1 MPIIHVSC
9 FICNTKE
16 AIGITGHSDR
26 FDVSIFTMTRAFFN
40 KVHNGVARKLHNNF
54 GFMQL
59 AIKCMQCKFVLIT
72 DMPKTPKNSNISLSL
87 TSHTLMMPR
96 AMVSTWQILDTNG
109 KLTKGLSGRETLKD
123 TKRLCITRN
132 PNLGYETIIPYYQQ
146 ENIGLFSKGETV
158 DVLRDRNSVPA
169 FCSQF
174 SKYFKTGKGLKPF
187 MQKGKE
193 NYEEKKVFF
202 TKRGELVNIKTV
214 KPKVHAR
221 NISTNPLMKIDD
233 YDLGK
238 SVKNI
243 NKHSFKNE
251 FKVKAN
257 NDHKNSKFNYKES
270 MKRYMKRKNM
280 IHRSH
285 YSYSGKMPK
294 Y

>member
-96 AMVSTWQILDTNG
+96 IMVSTWQILDTNG

-123 TKRLCITRN
+123 K
-132 PNLGYETIIPYYQQ
+132 
-146 ENIGLFSKGETV
+146 
-158 DVLRDRNSVPA
+158 
-169 FCSQF
+169 
-174 SKYFKTGKGLKPF
+174 
-187 MQKGKE
+187 
-193 NYEEKKVFF
+193 
-202 TKRGELVNIKTV
+202 
-214 KPKVHAR
+214 
-221 NISTNPLMKIDD
+221 
-233 YDLGK
+233 
-238 SVKNI
+238 
-243 NKHSFKNE
+243 
-251 FKVKAN
+251 
-257 NDHKNSKFNYKES
+257 
-270 MKRYMKRKNM
+270 
-280 IHRSH
+280 
-285 YSYSGKMPK
+285 
-294 Y
+294 